1 MQIPSPA
8 SRLAPIPT
16 ASKGGKEKSGA
27 VGRGLRARGGMQDA
41 GMMRMRIGVK
51 VLMRLDGSAHING
64 WNYEE
69 MIFLLAFIIWPA
81 LIGLSMAV

>member
-16 ASKGGKEKSGA
+16 AGGAGKGKSGA

-41 GMMRMRIGVK
+41 GVMRMKIGVK
-51 VLMRLDGSAHING
+51 ALMGLDGSAHFNR
-64 WNYEE
+64 WNSEE
-69 MIFLLAFIIWPA
+69 MKFRLAFIVWPA